1 MPKSGGVVVMI
12 GPDSLSVLG
21 RGVLA
26 QLAVLAAGMSY
37 ACAGIFGRRFAGTP
51 PLVTATGQVTAS
63 TVLILPVVYAGESI
77 GGLEAYCKQE
87 RPWSR
92 TEINRA
98 RIIANQIAS
107 VIHSLFLS
115 QKAR

>member
-1 MPKSGGVVVMI
+1 MTVKVLRTQEAVQVMI
-12 GPDSLSVLG
+12 GDPETEPSEVDYLLELG
-21 RGVLA
+21 YG
-26 QLAVLAAGMSY
+26 
-37 ACAGIFGRRFAGTP
+37 
-51 PLVTATGQVTAS
+51 

-77 GGLEAYCKQE
+77 GAFEAYCKEE

-107 VIHSLFLS
+107 VIQSLFVS
-115 QKAR
+115 QKTR